1 MAHAPETLS
10 GWQRAAI
17 DTTIACAQTALAGA
31 EQLLRLNIDAARRAL
46 EQHAQAVRALLGTSD
61 PAELMR
67 LRSRLAQQT
76 MEQAASYAQ
85 EVYELVRE
93 TQAQLAQHA
102 EQQLSGLND
111 DLARRADESATPGAE
126 VAVAAVRS
134 SIAAS
139 AAVMENLN
147 RATQQFAD
155 LSQATIRAAA
165 TNLGRVGEPQAP
177 GRRA

>member
-1 MAHAPETLS
+1 MVQAPEKLS

-31 EQLLRLNIDAARRAL
+31 EQLLRLNIDAA
-46 EQHAQAVRALLGTSD
+46 
-61 PAELMR
+61 AELMR

-76 MEQAASYAQ
+76 MEQAAAYAQ

-93 TQAQLAQHA
+93 TQSQLAQHA
-102 EQQLSGLND
+102 ERQLAGLND
-111 DLARRADESATPGAE
+111 DLARRSDEGASPGAE

-177 GRRA
+177 GPRV